1 MDANIVPPEE
11 KGEGTFVNK
20 TVHVRDVWAVSL
32 LLKEMFSEE
41 EMSSKPFGDS
51 LREML
56 SICASLNPSQR
67 PNVASLLKHKLFA
80 SSSFI
85 QTAEFLS
92 NLTTMEENLKSKFF
106 KELINKLPLLSFFCI
121 SLIILEKQIAGNLSG
136 RPQRIHFTNPPLS
149 VHIERNPRTTFS
161 PISSRSKRRQF
172 QVNPL
177 KVRLPHSHHPLHHQT
192 IRREGKKHTDRDF
205 EAAPSLC
212 FPLASPFAQNHLPQN
227 VGRSF

>member
-1 MDANIVPPEE
+1 MRLRHPRILSFLELKQDKRGNETLFYVVTEHVKPLEAVIDKLATSRKLLGLFEVFSALNFLHKNDISHNNLKLSSIFVSYSEEGVGFKLGAVEHAQKASSMSRQELKEMDANIVPPEE

-41 EMSSKPFGDS
+41 EMSSKSFGDS

-106 KELINKLPLLSFFCI
+106 KELINKLPLSF
-121 SLIILEKQIAGNLSG
+121 IL
-136 RPQRIHFTNPPLS
+136 
-149 VHIERNPRTTFS
+149 
-161 PISSRSKRRQF
+161 
-172 QVNPL
+172 
-177 KVRLPHSHHPLHHQT
+177 
-192 IRREGKKHTDRDF
+192 
-205 EAAPSLC
+205 
-212 FPLASPFAQNHLPQN
+212 FAFL
-227 VGRSF
+227 